1 MIIKIFK
8 RFYSITYLKNK
19 PTKNIFIGYQNK
31 DILKKIFKDSIFFDP
46 TILTPFN
53 FKNTCTQCL
62 DFFSNLLQNRKIK
75 FSYLTVYFYLFLTS
89 LY

>member
-19 PTKNIFIGYQNK
+19 PIKNIFIGYQNK

-46 TILTPFN
+46 TI
-53 FKNTCTQCL
+53 
-62 DFFSNLLQNRKIK
+62 
-75 FSYLTVYFYLFLTS
+75 
-89 LY
+89 